1 MNETLVMPD
10 FCSTLTIN
18 EQLFI
23 KSIEFWKEQQLQN
36 KKTFITSI
44 LVSVTPILGSIGLI
58 VIFLFIASRIFT
70 IRKLYRRRINNINL
84 KIFENFLVLIAEFDD
99 NEQPHM
105 DREYNLLN
113 NKIKLRKSILRK
125 YSNKEI
131 FIVEN
136 EYKLEENEEKFNN
149 LEKYTRSCEHVKPST
164 SNALY

>member
-10 FCSTLTIN
+10 FCSSLTIN

-23 KSIEFWKEQQLQN
+23 KSVEFWKEQQLHN
-36 KKTFITSI
+36 KKTFITLI

-58 VIFLFIASRIFT
+58 AIFLFIASRIFT

-105 DREYNLLN
+105 DREHNLLR
-113 NKIKLRKSILRK
+113 NKIKLRKSNLRK

-136 EYKLEENEEKFNN
+136 EYQLEKNEEKFNN
-149 LEKYTRSCEHVKPST
+149 LEKYTRSCENVKPST
-164 SNALY
+164 SNVLY